1 MKRVLLVLTGL
12 LVAAAACAETTDDLV
27 VGPADLRIEQ
37 SIEGGY
43 HLWIRQKPGMQSV
56 LLTESTEDPDRKSAS
71 YAYRTAAPNPVN
83 GEEQRLLNG
92 EFLKPGHNSIIDS
105 TPEPDAIFGPAF
117 HVFIPYVLQYGY
129 AWSRQGE
136 VQVLDGAYLSVRAF
150 EKPYADYRGAFHDN
164 PFILRVTQ
172 RPLPG
177 PPEGNFMPDTVKEF
191 AKIAEETKAETIKAV
206 PDDLMSRIGAIL
218 EKQTG
223 ATLDLVLALD
233 TTQSMEDDIP
243 ILRRHLVPLLRKGL
257 KGVDSMR
264 VGVVLYRDYMEEYL
278 TKGLPFEKDLS
289 MVQRV
294 LDGVRCAG
302 GRDLPE
308 AVYEALY
315 AAVHNYAWTAE
326 NRLVI
331 LVGDAP
337 PHPIP
342 RGAVTQEMVFAEA
355 REKKVEIF
363 TIILP
368 Q

>member
-1 MKRVLLVLTGL
+1 MKRFMPALIGL
-12 LVAAAACAETTDDLV
+12 LAAAAACAQTGDDLTL
-27 VGPADLRIEQ
+27 GPDDLRIEQ
-37 SIEGGY
+37 GIEGGY
-43 HLWIRQKPGMQSV
+43 QLWIRQKPGMQSV
-56 LLTESTEDPDRKSAS
+56 LLTESTEDPVHKSAS
-71 YAYRTAAPNPVN
+71 YAYRTLQPNPVN
-83 GEEQRLLNG
+83 GEEKRLLNG
-92 EFLKPGHNSIIDS
+92 EFLKPGHNSVMDS
-105 TPEPDAIFGPAF
+105 TPEPDAAFGTAF
-117 HVFIPYVLQYGY
+117 HVFIPWVLQYGY

-164 PFILRVTQ
+164 PFVLRVTQ

-177 PPEGNFMPDTVKEF
+177 PPETNFMPDTVREF
-191 AKIAEETKAETIKAV
+191 TKIAEETRAETVKAV

-223 ATLDLVLALD
+223 PSLDLVVAID

-243 ILRRHLVPLLRKGL
+243 ILRRYFVPLLQKGL
-257 KGVDSMR
+257 KGVDSLR

-278 TKGLPFEKDLS
+278 TRSLPFEKDLS

-315 AAVHNYAWTAE
+315 AAVHNYAWTAG

-342 RGAVTQEMVFAEA
+342 RGAITGEMVFAEA